1 MKGSYCLIINV
12 EKDTKIKIGKKLG
25 IINFKKGCY
34 VYVGSAMNSLESRVK
49 RHLSDNKKKH
59 WHIDYLRQEADVIA
73 ALPIR
78 TADDLEHELAQAVG
92 SVSDWSIKGFGCTDC
107 MCSSHLFGFT
117 ENPIH
122 YRPFIKVVEDFRM
135 NRLASLMT
143 DNALW

>member
-59 WHIDYLRQEADVIA
+59 WHIDYLLLNKNSKIEKIYTKESGEKLECEIAKKIIENEESIAD
-73 ALPIR
+73 
-78 TADDLEHELAQAVG
+78 
-92 SVSDWSIKGFGCTDC
+92 FGCSDC
-107 MCSSHLFGFT
+107 KCHSHLIYFK
-117 ENPIH
+117 NS
-122 YRPFIKVVEDFRM
+122 K
-135 NRLASLMT
+135 LANLKDSSILNSF
-143 DNALW
+143 D

>member
-59 WHIDYLRQEADVIA
+59 WHIDYLLLNKNSKIEKIIENEESIAD
-73 ALPIR
+73 
-78 TADDLEHELAQAVG
+78 
-92 SVSDWSIKGFGCTDC
+92 FGCSDC
-107 MCSSHLFGFT
+107 KCHSHLIYFK
-117 ENPIH
+117 NSKLANL
-122 YRPFIKVVEDFRM
+122 KVSSILNSFD
-135 NRLASLMT
+135 
-143 DNALW
+143 

>member
-59 WHIDYLRQEADVIA
+59 WHIDYL
-73 ALPIR
+73 L
-78 TADDLEHELAQAVG
+78 LNKN
-92 SVSDWSIKGFGCTDC
+92 SKIKK
-107 MCSSHLFGFT
+107 
-117 ENPIH
+117 NI
-122 YRPFIKVVEDFRM
+122 YKRV
-135 NRLASLMT
+135 
-143 DNALW
+143 W

>member
-59 WHIDYLRQEADVIA
+59 WHIDYLTKQK
-73 ALPIR
+73 L
-78 TADDLEHELAQAVG
+78 
-92 SVSDWSIKGFGCTDC
+92 K
-107 MCSSHLFGFT
+107 
-117 ENPIH
+117 
-122 YRPFIKVVEDFRM
+122 
-135 NRLASLMT
+135 NRK
-143 DNALW
+143 NIYKRVC

>member
-59 WHIDYLRQEADVIA
+59 WHIDYLLLNKNSKIEKIYTKESGEKLECEIA
-73 ALPIR
+73 KKIYFKKSK
-78 TADDLEHELAQAVG
+78 LANLK
-92 SVSDWSIKGFGCTDC
+92 VSSILNSFD
-107 MCSSHLFGFT
+107 
-117 ENPIH
+117 
-122 YRPFIKVVEDFRM
+122 
-135 NRLASLMT
+135 
-143 DNALW
+143 